1 AKHVDLGVGSG
12 RSNGDNGEQSS
23 KPDNAE
29 GGHRID
35 MALKCDTLNYNN
47 TNDDDGYDEDSFRS
61 SKEDLKAKDGRNGER
76 PDYSR
81 IFAVIEVKPNSSN
94 ANMLKGF
101 SQLVEYSKNVYWNQ
115 HNRRFI
121 WGLVS
126 GGPNVKACVLG
137 PNFLLASRFMDVT
150 TAEGRLELIGFL
162 VNWSFCE
169 LPKLGYDPTIRFNR
183 KHEY

>member
-1 AKHVDLGVGSG
+1 
-12 RSNGDNGEQSS
+12 

-47 TNDDDGYDEDSFRS
+47 MNNDDGYDKVSFQIS
-61 SKEDLKAKDGRNGER
+61 EEELKENGTWDDKR
-76 PDYSR
+76 PNYPR
-81 IFAVIEVKPNSSN
+81 IFAIVEVKPNTSA
-94 ANMLKGF
+94 ANMEKGF
-101 SQLVEYSKNVYWNQ
+101 AQLVKYSQEIFWNQ
-115 HNRRFI
+115 HNRHYI

-150 TAEGRLELIGFL
+150 TVEGRLELIGFL

-169 LPKLGYDPTIRFNR
+169 LPKLGYDPTVRFNR